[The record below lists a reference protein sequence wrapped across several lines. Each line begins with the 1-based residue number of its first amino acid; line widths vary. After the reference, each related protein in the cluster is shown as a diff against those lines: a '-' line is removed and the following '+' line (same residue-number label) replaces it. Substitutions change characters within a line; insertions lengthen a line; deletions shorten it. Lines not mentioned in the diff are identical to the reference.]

1 MLSILLLPALASAA
15 ELSGG
20 VSLGGFQVGTIP
32 SFAISPHI
40 GLSWRIKHDFVLAFH
55 DLCSILPPLGDAE
68 IGIFNKASMAI
79 GYALEKA
86 TFSAGPAFSF
96 YYVPACGLNLC
107 GRVIGVAPGAHAQ
120 TDMYIA
126 GPLGISVNA
135 NVHWVGGRSLVL
147 PGGVAVMVVAGPVF
161 RWSV

>member
-1 MLSILLLPALASAA
+1 MEAANPYLTTIKKHRNIGLNLHKILPTSLCAMLSILLLPALASAA

-96 YYVPACGLNLC
+96 YYVPACG
-107 GRVIGVAPGAHAQ
+107 RQARPPSTAQ
-120 TDMYIA
+120 MWPIPRRPRF
-126 GPLGISVNA
+126 GPPIS
-135 NVHWVGGRSLVL
+135 
-147 PGGVAVMVVAGPVF
+147 
-161 RWSV
+161 